1 MTKRETVQ
9 SSARNSHLMRR
20 NFFRSIPARKSNV
33 SRRVLWAFLASLFL
47 GVVIFADEQSIVFD
61 DQTDF
66 SKLRTF
72 AIGEGKCDSARP
84 ELNNPLY
91 MKRLA
96 ETIRTGLTAKGM
108 KETAD
113 NPDILVNYHIDG
125 IEVSTADRPSER
137 LLGGVI
143 FIRGTITVDL
153 VRRDSKLLLWK
164 GIYRDDEKN
173 GPKLAQSLPSDIKK
187 LLAQYPPRK

>member
-1 MTKRETVQ
+1 V
-9 SSARNSHLMRR
+9 L
-20 NFFRSIPARKSNV
+20 
-33 SRRVLWAFLASLFL
+33 RRVLWAFFAVLLL
-47 GVVIFADEQSIVFD
+47 GVAISADEQSIVFD
-61 DQTDF
+61 DKTDF
-66 SKLRTF
+66 AKLRTF

-91 MKRLA
+91 MKKLA
-96 ETIRTGLTAKGM
+96 ETIRTALAAKGL

-113 NPDILVNYHIDG
+113 NPDIVVNYHIDG
-125 IEVSTADRPSER
+125 VEVSTADRPSER

-143 FIRGTITVDL
+143 FVRGAITVDL
-153 VRRDSKLLLWK
+153 VKRDSKLLLWK

-187 LLAQYPPRK
+187 LLAQYPPKN